1 MSVSTSRLQD
11 PVLREQVVRQ
21 YRTLMYTIAEIAAQ
35 FHITPPTASAIIHME
50 VPAEERARIRGANHS
65 RRKMAEANPMFGKK
79 TAAERILRNGRAAVW
94 NGNGYTFEHRL
105 IAAKE
110 LGLENLPAHLEVHHI
125 DGDKSNNHPDNL
137 AIATKRG
144 HRYLHKQLFGRLYLW
159 EKEKFGTSLLPE
171 MQATLLKD

>member
-1 MSVSTSRLQD
+1 MNASRSRMQD

-21 YRTLMYTIAEIAAQ
+21 YQGLMHSMSEIAKM
-35 FHITPPTASAIIHME
+35 FGITHATVSAIIHE
-50 VPAEERARIRGANHS
+50 EFTPEERKRMRGANRS
-65 RRKMAEANPMFGKK
+65 RSKMGNANPMFGKK
-79 TAAERILRNGRAAVW
+79 TAAERILRHGRAAVW
-94 NGNGYTFEHRL
+94 NGRGYTFEHRL

>member
-1 MSVSTSRLQD
+1 MHSMS
-11 PVLREQVVRQ
+11 
-21 YRTLMYTIAEIAAQ
+21 EIAAM
-35 FHITPPTASAIIHME
+35 FGTTHATVSGIIHE
-50 VPAEERARIRGANHS
+50 EIPPEERKRLRGANRS
-65 RRKMAEANPMFGKK
+65 RSKMGDANPMFGKK

-94 NGNGYTFEHRL
+94 NGSGYTFEHRL

-110 LGLENLPAHLEVHHI
+110 LGLESLPAHLEVHHI